1 MIVTLRARRRLRLL
15 LRVAD
20 EDGRVADEDGEDAK
34 VEVAS
39 SLSRLRGRGCS

>member
-20 EDGRVADEDGEDAK
+20 EDAEDAENNILVK
-34 VEVAS
+34 
-39 SLSRLRGRGCS
+39 